1 MGSVVVLL
9 LGRRCWGRDHGGGY
23 KGAGGGRPYT
33 AGQGLHDLHLV
44 RAHVHARICVLV
56 CVSVHVCVQESLES
70 EAVLDVME
78 GEQTWPT
85 EEELCEAEGGG
96 GKSEGG

>member
-1 MGSVVVLL
+1 MSV
-9 LGRRCWGRDHGGGY
+9 RM
-23 KGAGGGRPYT
+23 
-33 AGQGLHDLHLV
+33 
-44 RAHVHARICVLV
+44 
-56 CVSVHVCVQESLES
+56 CVQESLES

-96 GKSEGG
+96 GEAEGG

>member
-1 MGSVVVLL
+1 MCMCV
-9 LGRRCWGRDHGGGY
+9 
-23 KGAGGGRPYT
+23 YT
-33 AGQGLHDLHLV
+33 
-44 RAHVHARICVLV
+44 
-56 CVSVHVCVQESLES
+56 CVSMSVRMYVQESLES

-96 GKSEGG
+96 GETEEG